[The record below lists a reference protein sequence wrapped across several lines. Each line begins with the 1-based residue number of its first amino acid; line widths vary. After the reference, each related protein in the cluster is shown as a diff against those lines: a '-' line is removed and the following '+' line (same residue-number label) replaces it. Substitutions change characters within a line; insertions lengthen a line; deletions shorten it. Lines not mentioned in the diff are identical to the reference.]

1 MSSTRVARVVQVL
14 EFLAGQSEGRS
25 LTDISRELGL
35 AASSTH
41 DLLKS
46 MVDVK
51 LLIPD
56 SERRYALGPRAV
68 RLGLHITESLDM
80 DRVSR
85 RHVIRLVDRIRQ
97 DVYIASRVG
106 DQIVYVEGL
115 SGPQPVVIGLRLG
128 QPISLHSSAVGKLF
142 LAHDED
148 LAAKTLAGALEQRT
162 PHTITNAGE
171 LRRELALIRESGVSI
186 SKQENILGI
195 VGIAAPVRGPG
206 GRILLAVAVSAL
218 AADMPE
224 ERVPAV
230 VEALLAAT
238 HDVEAELGGLT
249 VERGA

>member
-14 EFLAGQSEGRS
+14 ELLARQAQPRS
-25 LTDISRELGL
+25 LTDVSRELEL
-35 AASSTH
+35 AASSSH

-46 MVDVK
+46 MVEVN
-51 LLIPD
+51 LLILD
-56 SERRYALGPRAV
+56 EERRYSLGPRAV
-68 RLGLHITESLDM
+68 RLGLQITESLDM

-106 DQIVYVEGL
+106 DQVVYVEGL

-128 QPISLHSSAVGKLF
+128 QPITLHSSAVGKLF
-142 LAHDED
+142 MAFDDD
-148 LAAKTLAGALEQRT
+148 LAAKTLTGVLEQRT
-162 PHTITNAGE
+162 PHTITDAAR
-171 LRRELALIRESGVSI
+171 LRRELALIRERGVSI
-186 SKQENILGI
+186 SRQENIQGI

-206 GRILLAVAVSAL
+206 GSILLAVAVSAL

-224 ERVPAV
+224 ERVPEV

-238 HDVEAELGGLT
+238 HDVETELGGG
-249 VERGA
+249 GAARRP